1 MLCKKNP
8 VFQWTALVS
17 CELLCS
23 TSKVAPL
30 KQLTIPR
37 LELCAAT
44 LLSKLYKKALHALNM
59 KIDESYLWTG
69 SSIVLTWIQGQSNRW
84 KTFVGKKV
92 ATIQEETASATW
104 RHVPSQSNPA
114 DLIPK
119 RVEPATQQHPHY
131 GGRDHNGLHRSHSAG
146 LQRRSILLQKFW
158 N

>member
-1 MLCKKNP
+1 MDAARRQQLIKRRAVAKASLTRMQNFLESGDLKVNEFKVRFDELPGIFNKCD
-8 VFQWTALVS
+8 TAQD
-17 CELLCS
+17 E
-23 TSKVAPL
+23 
-30 KQLTIPR
+30 
-37 LELCAAT
+37 LELHDDADH
-44 LLSKLYKKALHALNM
+44 S
-59 KIDESYLWTG
+59 DP
-69 SSIVLTWIQGQSNRW
+69 SNRW
-84 KTFVGKKV
+84 KTFVGNRV
-92 ATIQEETASATW
+92 ATIQEESASATW